1 MTLSVLAA
9 LSSLSLMNW
18 TPGDNLVKHG
28 GLQRRFLLD
37 LPSPSSPKA
46 GLILAFHGYSDSPE
60 SHRSYSGL
68 TEAAGRR
75 GFVVAYPEGTLDREG
90 KRFHQ
95 VGYQFHEGL
104 RVNDAEFARFLAETL
119 CRDLNLDP
127 KRVFS
132 TGMSNGGDMSFFLA
146 CQPRP
151 FVRAIAPI
159 AGTMMSKW
167 AANACTEA
175 EISLLAFN
183 CTEDKTTLYAGDP
196 ENKDGW
202 GAYLPLD
209 SIIARWA
216 GPGFGSAK
224 PRRVEAVVKGHS
236 TPTDL
241 FEWRR
246 QTGGRIHFYKALG
259 GSHDWPEM
267 LSGKTTAEAI
277 CEFFLRSSS

>member
-1 MTLSVLAA
+1 MTLSVFTSLGF
-9 LSSLSLMNW
+9 LSIMTWS
-18 TPGDNLVKHG
+18 PGPNDVEFG
-28 GLQRRFLLD
+28 GIKRRFLLD
-37 LPSPSSPKA
+37 LPSPGAQNA

-60 SHRSYSGL
+60 SLRSYSGL
-68 TEAAGRR
+68 KEAADRM
-75 GFVVAYPEGTLDREG
+75 GFVVVYPEGTLDREG

-146 CQPRP
+146 SQPRP

-159 AGTMMSKW
+159 AGTMMAKW
-167 AANACTEA
+167 AANSCTESG
-175 EISLLAFN
+175 ISVLAFN

-209 SIIARWA
+209 SIIAQWA
-216 GPGFGSAK
+216 GQGFGSAK
-224 PRRVEAVVKGHS
+224 PRRIEAVVKGQS
-236 TPTDL
+236 IPTDL
-241 FEWRR
+241 FRWQR
-246 QTGGRIHFYKALG
+246 QTGARILFYRALG

-267 LSGKTTAEAI
+267 LGEETTAEAI
-277 CEFFLRSSS
+277 CEFFLRS